1 MIFRPIIPIWLMTIL
16 AVMILLCKRKGIFA
30 FLRQI
35 IIVALLFAINLR
47 PMIPEE
53 PVTAEK
59 KVMDDGRQKYV
70 IPPDPVV
77 EQKVLGID
85 SNLAK
90 MSIRSIAFNGVL
102 AVVKTRP
109 GFANAVAYDIDT
121 RGDEVVL
128 GTIAGD
134 DTILVIPR
142 EGISREEMERSLNA
156 DR

>member
-1 MIFRPIIPIWLMTIL
+1 MNARVNRMRTISQ
-16 AVMILLCKRKGIFA
+16 ILNAQVISNQEQLTQA
-30 FLRQI
+30 LRVQG
-35 IIVALLFAINLR
+35 VDVTQATLSRDLR
-47 PMIPEE
+47 DLR
-53 PVTAEK
+53 AEK
-59 KVMDDGRQKYV
+59 KVMNDGTQKYV
-70 IPPDPVV
+70 IPPDPIV

-90 MSIRSIAFNGVL
+90 MSIRSIEFSGPF

-121 RGDEVVL
+121 RGQELTL

-142 EGISREEMERSLNA
+142 EGISREEVERFLNA
-156 DR
+156 D

>member
-1 MIFRPIIPIWLMTIL
+1 MNARVNRMRTISQ
-16 AVMILLCKRKGIFA
+16 ILNAQVISNQEQLTQA
-30 FLRQI
+30 LRLQG
-35 IIVALLFAINLR
+35 VDVTQATLSRDLRNLR
-47 PMIPEE
+47 
-53 PVTAEK
+53 AEK
-59 KVMDDGRQKYV
+59 KVMNDGTQKYV
-70 IPPDPVV
+70 IPPDPIV

-90 MSIRSIAFNGVL
+90 MSIRSIEFSGPF

-121 RGDEVVL
+121 RGQELTL

-142 EGISREEMERSLNA
+142 EGVSREEVERFLNA
-156 DR
+156 D